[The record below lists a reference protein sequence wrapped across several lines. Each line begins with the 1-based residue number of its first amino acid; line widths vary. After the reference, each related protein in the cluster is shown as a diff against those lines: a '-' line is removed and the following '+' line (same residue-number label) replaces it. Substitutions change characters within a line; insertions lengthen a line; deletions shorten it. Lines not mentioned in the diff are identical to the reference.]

1 MFQAAAAQHAGG
13 PATMADP
20 GAVGQAGTDAAQ
32 PAEVIQTRGDPS
44 TRQLDGGS
52 GILPDKAL
60 QKTTKGLNI
69 CFSIF
74 IYIICIL
81 DRQPLCYINKCIT
94 GFKRWL
100 FTCDCTVVKYCQ

>member
-13 PATMADP
+13 SATMADP

-44 TRQLDGGS
+44 TCQLDGGS

-60 QKTTKGLNI
+60 KMNHKRIKHSFLH
-69 CFSIF
+69 
-74 IYIICIL
+74 IYL
-81 DRQPLCYINKCIT
+81 HSLYFGPSNSVLHQ
-94 GFKRWL
+94 
-100 FTCDCTVVKYCQ
+100 